1 MPTTELIAP
10 PSKQQITLANKALDA
25 VDLLADS
32 IRQSQHTIE
41 KDFVSIGKALMV
53 VEQGQHW
60 MHRQV
65 TNEKGDLVPCPSFS
79 DYLKMVEKR
88 AERKRTQLYHCL
100 GVAKDVLPFI
110 SEEELVK
117 LGITKATTLR
127 KMVNEGYNP
136 SDELLRD
143 APGLTNTQ
151 LKEKIA
157 ETTGLFLPE
166 NEEGQK
172 WYDLGSVPF
181 TPDQVEVFLRMV
193 RAALRELEIDNIP
206 IEHWEDYADLSPSLK
221 AEIMEAQ
228 CADFLSGAE

>member
-10 PSKQQITLANKALDA
+10 PSKQQISLANKALDA
-25 VDLLADS
+25 VDILADS

-79 DYLKMVEKR
+79 DYLKTVEKR

-110 SEEELVK
+110 SEEALVK

-166 NEEGQK
+166 PEVGEK
-172 WYDLGSVPF
+172 LYDLGLVKFSPE
-181 TPDQVEVFLRMV
+181 QAEVFLRMI
-193 RAALRELEIDNIP
+193 RTALRELEIDNIP